1 MSITEEYTRIG
12 RGINKTMYH
21 YKLQNLNDISK
32 IEYYKTINDNVYLMI
47 KSAGD
52 TEIKRRKYAHLTI
65 ERINEHYLTVEHNLD
80 PSVIIW

>member
-32 IEYYKTINDNVYLMI
+32 IEYYKTINDITTKYGISRGNVYLMI

-65 ERINEHYLTVEHNLD
+65 ERI
-80 PSVIIW
+80 I